1 MILTR
6 DDFARHR
13 LRRMLV
19 SLEGALTRFE
29 TQGAQEDVELNST
42 RLRRLCNDIRTALE
56 LAHHSAPLLRDEL
69 LVAGYRD
76 SFEPGVHAKRSQ

>member
-1 MILTR
+1 MMLTR

-29 TQGAQEDVELNST
+29 TQGPKKTS
-42 RLRRLCNDIRTALE
+42 
-56 LAHHSAPLLRDEL
+56 S
-69 LVAGYRD
+69 
-76 SFEPGVHAKRSQ
+76 